1 MWRTIMK
8 LQVTQENL
16 SRALAAVGKI
26 ASGRNTLPIL
36 SNVLLSTVDNRLRLA
51 ATNLEV
57 AITETIGA
65 KVSQEGTITVPA
77 RLLQDLVNAIPDGVI
92 TMELTDNK
100 LLITT
105 DGYESVINGTS
116 AEEYPVMPALK
127 DGSSLAIPTAI
138 FKKTLQQVVGAASS
152 DDARPI
158 LTAVYLHSHEGD
170 LYAVATDSYRL
181 AEKRIQAC
189 KEAVS
194 LLIPAS
200 SLQDVLRILQDDSND
215 VVVTYDDL
223 QARFVVGDVELIT
236 RLIDGNYPDYRKLI
250 PLEFKTSAVVK
261 KSDFVNITKVSS
273 LFAREVAGSVTLKVD
288 GTDNQ
293 LSIRSVASQ
302 LGENTARATAEATG
316 SGDVTLNSRYL
327 LDALAV
333 LGGDK
338 VGFFINGKLDPV
350 VLRDPSQEDYTHVVM
365 PVKS

>member
-1 MWRTIMK
+1 MK

-16 SRALAAVGKI
+16 SRALAAVGRI

-36 SNVLLSTVDNRLRLA
+36 SNVLLATVDNRLKLA

-57 AITETIGA
+57 AMTESIGA
-65 KVSQEGTITVPA
+65 KISNEGTITVPA
-77 RLLQDLVNAIPDGVI
+77 RLFQDLVNAVPDGVI
-92 TMELTDNK
+92 SLELSENK
-100 LLITT
+100 LLVTT

-116 AEEYPVMPALK
+116 AEEYPVMPALNG
-127 DGSSLAIPTAI
+127 GSSLTIPATL

-158 LTAVYLHSHEGD
+158 LTAVYLHSHEGS

-181 AEKRIQAC
+181 AEKRLQDC

-200 SLQDVLRILQDDSND
+200 SLQDVLRIIQDDTTD
-215 VVVTYDDL
+215 VVITYDDL

-236 RLIDGNYPDYRKLI
+236 RLIDGTYPDYRKLI
-250 PLEFKTSAVVK
+250 PSEFKTTAVLK
-261 KSDFVNITKVSS
+261 KADFSNITKVSS

-288 GTDNQ
+288 ADEGQ

-302 LGENTARATAEATG
+302 IGENTARATAEAVG

-338 VGFFINGKLDPV
+338 VSFMINGKLDPV
-350 VLRDPSQEDYTHVVM
+350 ALRDPAQEDYTHIVM
-365 PVKS
+365 P

>member
-1 MWRTIMK
+1 MK

-16 SRALAAVGKI
+16 SRALAAVGRI

-36 SNVLLSTVDNRLRLA
+36 SNVLLATVENRLKLA

-57 AITETIGA
+57 AMTETIGA
-65 KVSQEGTITVPA
+65 KVTGEGTITVPA
-77 RLLQDLVNAIPDGVI
+77 RLFQDLVNAVPEGVI
-92 TMELTDNK
+92 TLELSDSK
-100 LLITT
+100 LLVTT

-127 DGSSLAIPTAI
+127 DGASLTISTAI
-138 FKKTLQQVVGAASS
+138 FKKTLQQVVSAASG
-152 DDARPI
+152 DDSRPI
-158 LTAVYLHSHEGD
+158 LTAVYLHSHEGS

-181 AEKRIQAC
+181 AEKRMQPC
-189 KEAVS
+189 KEPVS

-200 SLQDVLRILQDDSND
+200 SLQDVLRILQDDTTD
-215 VVVTYDDL
+215 VVITYDEL

-250 PLEFKTSAVVK
+250 PQEFKTSATLK
-261 KSDFVNITKVSS
+261 KTDFANITKVSS

-288 GTDNQ
+288 GDEGQ

-302 LGENTARATAEATG
+302 LGENTARATAEAVG

-327 LDALAV
+327 LDALSV
-333 LGGDK
+333 LSGDK
-338 VGFFINGKLDPV
+338 VSFSINGKLDPV
-350 VLRDPSQEDYTHVVM
+350 ALRDPAQKDYTHIVM

>member
-1 MWRTIMK
+1 MK

-16 SRALAAVGKI
+16 ARALAAVGRI

-36 SNVLLSTVDNRLRLA
+36 SNVLLATVGNRLRIA

-65 KVSQEGTITVPA
+65 KVAQDGTITVPA
-77 RLLQDLVNAIPDGVI
+77 RLLQDLVNTIPDGVVSL
-92 TMELTDNK
+92 ELSDNK
-100 LLITT
+100 LFVTT
-105 DGYESVINGTS
+105 EGYESVINGTS

-127 DGSSLAIPTAI
+127 DGATFSIGSGVL
-138 FKKTLQQVVGAASS
+138 KKTLQQVVGAASS
-152 DDARPI
+152 DDSRPI
-158 LTAVYLHSHEGD
+158 LTAVYFHTHNGY

-181 AEKRIQAC
+181 AEKQIQPC
-189 KEAVS
+189 KEVVS

-200 SLQDVLRILQDDSND
+200 SMQDVLHILQDDTQD

-223 QARFVVGDVELIT
+223 QVRFVVGDVELIT
-236 RLIDGNYPDYRKLI
+236 RLIDGTYPDYRKLI
-250 PLEFKTSAVVK
+250 PAEFATTASVK
-261 KSDFVNITKVSS
+261 KSDFVTITKVSS
-273 LFAREVAGSVTLKVD
+273 LFAREVAGSVTLRVD
-288 GTDNQ
+288 DESKQ

-302 LGENTARATAEATG
+302 LGENTARAEAEVTG

-333 LGGDK
+333 LSGDK
-338 VGFFINGKLDPV
+338 VSFSINGKLDPV
-350 VLRDPSQEDYTHVVM
+350 VLRDPKAPDYTHVVM